1 MLEASWL
8 DQTVNQLTAIRE
20 FLKLCLTAIRRIP
33 EDVFAAM
40 CKVAGSDLSKDKDLD
55 NGTSQMDGKEILDR
69 RKTPSGSKV

>member
-1 MLEASWL
+1 
-8 DQTVNQLTAIRE
+8 
-20 FLKLCLTAIRRIP
+20 LTAIRRIP

-40 CKVAGSDLSKDKDLD
+40 CKVAGSNLSKDKDLA